1 MFHQLWFNWIVNQL
15 NWMLKVDTKR
25 ENVDLSGFGCLVLCV
40 TSQTPP
46 TGDGRKLRPLSFGLF
61 ISPSLSLLVW
71 RSECFYF
78 LRNDLNEKKNLKF
91 LSFKRRWRHLLIGRR
106 VFGFINWFT
115 VQMSLFPHL
124 IGFFLSPHFVINF
137 LKIKNYVIDLIF

>member
-1 MFHQLWFNWIVNQL
+1 
-15 NWMLKVDTKR
+15 MLKVDTKR

-61 ISPSLSLLVW
+61 ISLSLSLFVW

-91 LSFKRRWRHLLIGRR
+91 LFIEKTVAPSIDWSARFRFYQLIHRPNAVISAFDWLFLITTFRHL
-106 VFGFINWFT
+106 
-115 VQMSLFPHL
+115 
-124 IGFFLSPHFVINF
+124 FFKN
-137 LKIKNYVIDLIF
+137 LKLCN